1 LGIAQG
7 FGWSF
12 VGLLVSALRIY
23 FWVIVVRAL
32 LSWVSPDPY
41 NPIVRALAAVTEPVL
56 RPLRRLVPP
65 RRLGGLDISPLIAL
79 LLIEFLING
88 IVLSLGLSARPVL

>member
-1 LGIAQG
+1 
-7 FGWSF
+7 
-12 VGLLVSALRIY
+12 
-23 FWVIVVRAL
+23 VRAL

>member
-88 IVLSLGLSARPVL
+88 IVLSLGLSARPVR

>member
-1 LGIAQG
+1 MGIAQG